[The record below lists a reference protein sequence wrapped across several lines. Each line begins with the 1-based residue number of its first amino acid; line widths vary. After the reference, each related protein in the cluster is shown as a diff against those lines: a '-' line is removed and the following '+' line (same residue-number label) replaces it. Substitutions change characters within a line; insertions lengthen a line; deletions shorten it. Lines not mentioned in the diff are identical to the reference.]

1 VNRGDAANEQI
12 QALLDKH
19 AIYEVLVRYCRG
31 VDRCDEDLIRSAFH
45 DDSYDD
51 HGYWKGPG
59 HELAGFLADR
69 LRKAN
74 SATTHS
80 VTNVLIEVDG
90 DVARSEAQVHA
101 TLIRRGS
108 DEVDVVG
115 ARYLDR
121 FSRRAGIWRIDH
133 RTVVLDWQQTQVWQ
147 DSTPQVPTEGFARG
161 ARSPEDPSYAEAPGH
176 VADVARV
183 GKPTAACGTDD
194 L

>member
-1 VNRGDAANEQI
+1 MANPTNEQI

-19 AIYEVLVRYCRG
+19 AIHEVLVGYCRG

-59 HELAGFLADR
+59 HELAHFLADR
-69 LRKAN
+69 LRNAN

-80 VTNVLIEVDG
+80 ITNVLIELDG

-101 TLIRRGS
+101 TLVRKGS
-108 DEVDVVG
+108 DPVEADVVG

-121 FSRRAGIWRIDH
+121 FSRRDGTWRIEH
-133 RTVVLDWQQTQVWQ
+133 RTVVLDWRKTEVWP
-147 DSTPQVPTEGFARG
+147 DSAPAVPTEGFVRG
-161 ARSPEDPSYAEAPGH
+161 TRCPEDPSYE
-176 VADVARV
+176 
-183 GKPTAACGTDD
+183 TALGAGAGRR
-194 L
+194 